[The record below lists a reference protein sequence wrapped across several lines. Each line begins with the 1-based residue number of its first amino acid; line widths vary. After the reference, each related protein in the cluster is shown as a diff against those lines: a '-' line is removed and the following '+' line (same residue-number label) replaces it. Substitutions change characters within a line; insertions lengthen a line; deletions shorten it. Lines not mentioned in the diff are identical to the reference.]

1 MMKMH
6 IWDREKGSEG
16 SQSIDKVSI
25 SSGLVKLLV
34 ALSNKFYFSNF
45 EISLNDYELLETKQL
60 EVVINEL
67 KQLCGH
73 YPEYKNEIEL
83 LVEKILLA
91 SELNKDILF
100 DPF

>member
-1 MMKMH
+1 MYGDLKMMKMH

-45 EISLNDYELLETKQL
+45 EISLFSS
-60 EVVINEL
+60 
-67 KQLCGH
+67 
-73 YPEYKNEIEL
+73 
-83 LVEKILLA
+83 LA
-91 SELNKDILF
+91 SNIFSTSSSISFLYSG
-100 DPF
+100 